1 MRKYGVLCTSVLLGI
16 MLLGGCSDSDSD
28 SNRHIVSCNIANAKS
43 LVVLPGGTMG
53 ARAASISPEILYM
66 VDENGDLVPVTG
78 TDDSGKEIEVP
89 APTEV
94 IDISADWL
102 ILVYSY
108 PYVNYL
114 VNKEKGN
121 TYILTEKPFT
131 LDAGRNTNTRQSV
144 FTDADENF
152 YFVASSFNPF
162 YGRCQKLNVSDANK
176 VTISARTPEEY
187 DIGLG
192 DEFCVDSA
200 GNVLFS
206 YRDGNFNSGIKIS
219 TPSQRLID
227 VDIAKKTGRGDIT
240 NAFTGYDGALY
251 CDGFRCTVENG
262 ELKTEPYGLSEE
274 AFDSLRGYGGSQ
286 GLTWFYFDDS
296 IWATGGGTTY
306 TEVYNRNSPPQ
317 SVKRIEEVSYSDSVT
332 AVTQNATSIFIL
344 TRNGAIY
351 KFDAADGTD
360 GKVSKVFEDKNYD
373 IFTFAVDDDGLIQF
387 SALDLTNSH
396 KIFATVSI
404 DSGKV
409 TILGD
414 ELKDNVKILQR
425 IK

>member
-1 MRKYGVLCTSVLLGI
+1 MKKYGVLCTSVLLGI

-28 SNRHIVSCNIANAKS
+28 SKSNTHIVSCNIAGAKS

-89 APTEV
+89 APTKV

-121 TYILTEKPFT
+121 TYILTEEPE
-131 LDAGRNTNTRQSV
+131 LLITNSSRYRGLVRQSV

-152 YFVASSFNPF
+152 YFVANS
-162 YGRCQKLNVSDANK
+162 RCQKLNVSDANK

-187 DIGLG
+187 NIDLKG
-192 DEFCVDSA
+192 EFCVDSA

-206 YRDGNFNSGIKIS
+206 YYSDNGAGIKIS
-219 TPSQRLID
+219 TPSLRLID
-227 VDIAKKTGRGDIT
+227 VNSAMGGIT
-240 NAFTGYDGALY
+240 AASFIGYDGALY

-274 AFDSLRGYGGSQ
+274 ALNSLGCNGSSA
-286 GLTWFYFDDS
+286 LIWFYFDDS
-296 IWATGGGTTY
+296 IWVTDSYDSTTY

-317 SVKRIEEVSYSDSVT
+317 SVKRIEEVSDSDSVR

-351 KFDAADGTD
+351 KFDVADGTD
-360 GKVSKVFEDKNYD
+360 GKVSKVFENKDYD
-373 IFTFAVDDDGLIQF
+373 IFTFAANDDGLIQF

-414 ELKDNVKILQR
+414 NLEDEVKILQR
-425 IK
+425 IR

>member
-1 MRKYGVLCTSVLLGI
+1 MKKYGVLCTSVLLGI

-28 SNRHIVSCNIANAKS
+28 SDSNTHIVSCNIAGAKS

-114 VNKEKGN
+114 VNKENGN
-121 TYILTEKPFT
+121 TYILTETPCT
-131 LDAGRNTNTRQSV
+131 LKAGGSTNGADTRQSV

-152 YFVASSFNPF
+152 YFVAPSY

-187 DIGLG
+187 YIDPS

-200 GNVLFS
+200 GNVMFS
-206 YRDGNFNSGIKIS
+206 YRDGNLNRGMKIS
-219 TPSQRLID
+219 TPSLRLID
-227 VDIAKKTGRGDIT
+227 VDINTGWAIS
-240 NAFTGYDGALY
+240 NAFTGYDGVLY
-251 CDGFRCTVENG
+251 CDGFRCTVEND

-274 AFDSLRGYGGSQ
+274 ALNSLRGCGGSQ
-286 GLTWFYFDDS
+286 GLRWFYFDDS
-296 IWATGGGTTY
+296 IWASYYSNTY

-317 SVKRIEEVSYSDSVT
+317 SVKKIEELSGSGVT

-344 TRNGAIY
+344 TRSGVIY
-351 KFDAADGTD
+351 KFDVADGTD
-360 GKVSKVFEDKNYD
+360 GKVSKVFENKDYD
-373 IFTFAVDDDGLIQF
+373 IFTFSVDDDGLIQF
-387 SALDLTNSH
+387 SALNKNNSH

>member
-1 MRKYGVLCTSVLLGI
+1 MKKYGVLCTSVLLGI

-28 SNRHIVSCNIANAKS
+28 SDSNTHIVSCNIANAKS
-43 LVVLPGGTMG
+43 LVVLPEGSMG

-114 VNKEKGN
+114 VNKENGN
-121 TYILTEKPFT
+121 TYILTEKPLT
-131 LDAGRNTNTRQSV
+131 LKAGRGTNTRQSV
-144 FTDADENF
+144 FADADENF
-152 YFVASSFNPF
+152 YFVANSYPA
-162 YGRCQKLNVSDANK
+162 RCQKLNVSDANK

-187 DIGLG
+187 DIRWY
-192 DEFCVDSA
+192 DEFCVDLA

-206 YRDGNFNSGIKIS
+206 YSDVNSNRGMKIS

-227 VDIAKKTGRGDIT
+227 MTGTNIT
-240 NAFTGYDGALY
+240 NAFIGYDGALY
-251 CDGFRCTVENG
+251 GSGFRCTVENG

-274 AFDSLRGYGGSQ
+274 ALYSLGDTSE
-286 GLTWFYFDDS
+286 LIWFYFDDS
-296 IWATGGGTTY
+296 IWVTDGYRSTTY

-317 SVKRIEEVSYSDSVT
+317 SVKKIEELSGSDVT

-351 KFDAADGTD
+351 KFDVADGTD
-360 GKVSKVFEDKNYD
+360 GEVSKVFENKDYD
-373 IFTFAVDDDGLIQF
+373 IFTFSVDDDGLIQF
-387 SALDLTNSH
+387 SALNKNNSH
-396 KIFATVSI
+396 KIFATVSSG
-404 DSGKV
+404 SGKV